1 MNPIQEFPMRY
12 LIVIFLSLTGLTG
25 VLNAQDSGVTATAY
39 QTVNVRSGPGTQYEV
54 VGRLSEG
61 DTVPVLGR
69 ESDATRWLY
78 VPVPETPLHGWVAVF
93 TVTTSGGL
101 ESLAIIDVE
110 SPNGSSGGGETL
122 PEPDGVQIV
131 AFGRVNVRSGPS
143 ITYSVVGQLE
153 VDDVATVTARSN
165 YNNDWLYIE
174 KDTLSGWVAYFTV
187 TVRGD
192 VDDLPVLIPDAASGE
207 LVPPITQIYT
217 SFNVRLHSRPAFTS
231 PVTGV
236 IPFDTMVSPLGV
248 TANGRWLYVAYN
260 GVEGWASTQLFEITE
275 EQLATIPR
283 RAVPLN
289 SATPV
294 PTPVATPAA
303 AGG

>member
-1 MNPIQEFPMRY
+1 
-12 LIVIFLSLTGLTG
+12 
-25 VLNAQDSGVTATAY
+25 
-39 QTVNVRSGPGTQYEV
+39 
-54 VGRLSEG
+54 
-61 DTVPVLGR
+61 
-69 ESDATRWLY
+69 
-78 VPVPETPLHGWVAVF
+78 
-93 TVTTSGGL
+93 
-101 ESLAIIDVE
+101 

-207 LVPPITQIYT
+207 LVPPITQIST

-289 SATPV
+289 SSATAV

>member
-12 LIVIFLSLTGLTG
+12 LTMIVLSLTSLTG
-25 VLNAQDSGVTATAY
+25 VLSAQDTDVTATAY
-39 QTVNVRSGPGTQYEV
+39 QTVNVRSGPGTQFEV
-54 VGRLSEG
+54 VGRLAEG

-78 VPVPETPLHGWVAVF
+78 VPVPETDVNGWVAVF

-101 ESLAIIDVE
+101 EALAIVDTTEPDVE
-110 SPNGSSGGGETL
+110 GEGETDGG
-122 PEPDGVQIV
+122 PDGMPQVV

-143 ITYSVVGQLE
+143 ITYAVVGQLE
-153 VDDVATVTARSN
+153 IEDEAPVTARSN

-174 KDTLSGWVAYFTV
+174 NEFIAGWVAYFTV

-192 VDDLPVLIPDAASGE
+192 VSDLPVLIPDAASGE

-231 PVTGV
+231 PITGV
-236 IPFDTMVSPLGV
+236 VPFDTMVSPLGV
-248 TANGRWLYVAYN
+248 TTNGRWLFVAYD
-260 GVEGWASTQLFEITE
+260 GMEGWASTQLFEITE

-283 RAVPLN
+283 RAVPILAVI
-289 SATPV
+289 ATP
-294 PTPVATPAA
+294 TPAA
-303 AGG
+303 TPTN

>member
-1 MNPIQEFPMRY
+1 MKPIQELSMRY
-12 LIVIFLSLTGLTG
+12 LTMIILSLTSLTG
-25 VLNAQDSGVTATAY
+25 GLNAQDTGVTATAY
-39 QTVNVRSGPGTQYEV
+39 QTVNVRSGPGTQFEV

-78 VPVPETPLHGWVAVF
+78 VPVPETDLTGWVAVF
-93 TVTTSGGL
+93 TVTTNGGL
-101 ESLAIIDVE
+101 EALTIVDAA
-110 SPNGSSGGGETL
+110 
-122 PEPDGVQIV
+122 EPDAEVEGEPDAGADTPQVI
-131 AFGRVNVRSGPS
+131 AFGRVNVRNGPS
-143 ITYSVVGQLE
+143 ITFEVVGQLE
-153 VDDVATVTARSN
+153 IEDEAVATARSN

-174 KDTLSGWVAYFTV
+174 NDTIAGWVAYFTV

-192 VDDLPVLIPDAASGE
+192 VSDLPVLIPDAASGE

-248 TANGRWLYVAYN
+248 APNGRWLYVAYD

-275 EQLATIPR
+275 EQLAMIPR
-283 RAVPLN
+283 RAVPLLTTI
-289 SATPV
+289 ATPTAV
-294 PTPVATPAA
+294 PTPAN
-303 AGG
+303 

>member
-1 MNPIQEFPMRY
+1 MNPIQESPMRY
-12 LIVIFLSLTGLTG
+12 LTMIILSLTSLTGL
-25 VLNAQDSGVTATAY
+25 LSAQDSGVTATAY
-39 QTVNVRSGPGTQYEV
+39 QTINVRSGPGTQFEV

-61 DTVPVLGR
+61 DTVSVLGR

-78 VPVPETPLHGWVAVF
+78 VPVPETQLRGWVAVF

-101 ESLAIIDVE
+101 ETLAIIDAE
-110 SPNGSSGGGETL
+110 SPDGSGGGETQ
-122 PEPDGVQIV
+122 PELDGAQIV

-143 ITYSVVGQLE
+143 ITYTVVGQLE
-153 VDDVATVTARSN
+153 VEDEAPVTARSN

-174 KDTLSGWVAYFTV
+174 NETISGWVAYFTV
-187 TVRGD
+187 TVRGN

-236 IPFDTMVSPLGV
+236 IPFDTMVSPVGV
-248 TANGRWLYVAYN
+248 TTNGRWLYVAYD
-260 GVEGWASTQLFEITE
+260 GMEGWASTQLFEITE
-275 EQLATIPR
+275 DQLATIPR
-283 RAVPLN
+283 RAVPL
-289 SATPV
+289 SSSTPV
-294 PTPVATPAA
+294 PTPVITPTAVNS
-303 AGG
+303 